1 MKIADF
7 GVEKWMNEYENDA
20 IYNIAET
27 CVESITIEQLLEIA
41 NMKEKAINDI
51 IEMKMTYGAIEGS
64 EEFRNE
70 LLKLHNNSNLTIE
83 NTTLTHGATGAN
95 ALVYET
101 LIDPNDHVI
110 VFVPTYQQHYSIP
123 EALHADVQLIELDFE
138 DDYIPNLEKLKAAI
152 KPNTKVICLNNPN
165 NPTGALIDDGT
176 LNEIVKIARE
186 NDIYIVCDEVY
197 RGLHHDRGY
206 TPSIVDLYD
215 KGISTGSLSKVYSL
229 AGLRLGWIVGPKEFI
244 DKVNTHRDYN
254 TISCGKIDDYLGT
267 IALKNKDKI
276 LERNIK
282 LVNDNVAVLDEW
294 VRKSKYID
302 YVKPVAGTTAFLK
315 YNIDIPSATLCHNL
329 MRDTGV
335 MLVPGSVMQNE
346 GYLRIGYA
354 NSTEI
359 LIKGLEIFEEYLDN
373 ITK

>member
-165 NPTGALIDDGT
+165 NPTGALIDDDT